1 MCAPCE
7 FAPSESFET
16 SFSAQLV
23 CRQGI
28 VFHLLLIHHRRGRHN
43 QAMIGSKD
51 NFSNA
56 MLQKTQ
62 QVPQSSVETN
72 ISTLCPTI
80 RQHSCARL
88 HCTAAWSRCSCCSQE
103 ARAKD
108 MISQLK
114 LEMNNLTRLVE
125 AGAGLSIGE
134 EATMNELLKQK
145 EDLTKERD
153 AQVCCHSLH

>member
-1 MCAPCE
+1 M
-7 FAPSESFET
+7 
-16 SFSAQLV
+16 
-23 CRQGI
+23 
-28 VFHLLLIHHRRGRHN
+28 
-43 QAMIGSKD
+43 
-51 NFSNA
+51 
-56 MLQKTQ
+56 
-62 QVPQSSVETN
+62 
-72 ISTLCPTI
+72 
-80 RQHSCARL
+80 
-88 HCTAAWSRCSCCSQE
+88 SQE

-153 AQVCCHSLH
+153 AQVLALSTNCGSCTINQTMHAKHDAITYPITVTLSTQTCLLLTLVMRPVTNCPARLGALHGPHTRSCHHVEQHWPHVSGRLATALTCQHLLVT

>member
-1 MCAPCE
+1 
-7 FAPSESFET
+7 
-16 SFSAQLV
+16 
-23 CRQGI
+23 
-28 VFHLLLIHHRRGRHN
+28 
-43 QAMIGSKD
+43 
-51 NFSNA
+51 
-56 MLQKTQ
+56 ML
-62 QVPQSSVETN
+62 
-72 ISTLCPTI
+72 
-80 RQHSCARL
+80 
-88 HCTAAWSRCSCCSQE
+88 QE

-153 AQVCCHSLH
+153 AQVLLGWQCRYCCIIRCL

>member
-1 MCAPCE
+1 
-7 FAPSESFET
+7 
-16 SFSAQLV
+16 
-23 CRQGI
+23 
-28 VFHLLLIHHRRGRHN
+28 
-43 QAMIGSKD
+43 
-51 NFSNA
+51 
-56 MLQKTQ
+56 ML
-62 QVPQSSVETN
+62 
-72 ISTLCPTI
+72 
-80 RQHSCARL
+80 
-88 HCTAAWSRCSCCSQE
+88 QE

-153 AQVCCHSLH
+153 AQVLGFSYSRMSNLIQIWKQMLDMLLQLVLPPVIVASQCSMLLSVYISSSEHDHWLYLSAVVHCLHGEECHALHHSCHCPASNVSISR

>member
-1 MCAPCE
+1 M
-7 FAPSESFET
+7 
-16 SFSAQLV
+16 
-23 CRQGI
+23 
-28 VFHLLLIHHRRGRHN
+28 
-43 QAMIGSKD
+43 
-51 NFSNA
+51 
-56 MLQKTQ
+56 
-62 QVPQSSVETN
+62 
-72 ISTLCPTI
+72 
-80 RQHSCARL
+80 
-88 HCTAAWSRCSCCSQE
+88 SQE

-153 AQVCCHSLH
+153 AQVLTLSTCLCCCPINHVQQTPLHAQA

>member
-1 MCAPCE
+1 MTYLASRTSE
-7 FAPSESFET
+7 KHHHATAGFAALYPYMGKV
-16 SFSAQLV
+16 L
-23 CRQGI
+23 
-28 VFHLLLIHHRRGRHN
+28 
-43 QAMIGSKD
+43 
-51 NFSNA
+51 
-56 MLQKTQ
+56 
-62 QVPQSSVETN
+62 
-72 ISTLCPTI
+72 
-80 RQHSCARL
+80 
-88 HCTAAWSRCSCCSQE
+88 QE

-153 AQVCCHSLH
+153 AQVPAVSCILSAMFSPV